1 VRRAVTT
8 RIAMW
13 SGPRNISTAMMRA
26 WENRPDTSVSDEPFY
41 AAYLA
46 LSDTNHPMHDAVLAS
61 QPRDWRKVAAAI
73 TGPAPDGAPIWF
85 QKHMTH
91 HMVSQIGRDWFGD
104 VRHAFLIRDPVQVV
118 ASYANKRET
127 VTPLDLGYDL
137 QAELFD
143 EVVARTRQTPPVL
156 ESSDVLRNPKGALT
170 ALCGAL
176 DVPFDPAMLSWPAGP
191 RSSDGVWATHWYAS
205 VEASTGFRPWK
216 KPSITLD
223 ADQDAVAQA
232 CQGAYRRLSR
242 FRLEIP
248 GDLAE
253 G

>member
-1 VRRAVTT
+1 MTI

-46 LSDTNHPMHDAVLAS
+46 LTDIEHPMNDEVLAS
-61 QPRDWRKVAAAI
+61 QPQDWREVAAAM
-73 TGPAPDGAPIWF
+73 TGPAPDDADIWF

-91 HMVSQIGRDWFGD
+91 HMVARIGRDWFGD
-104 VRHAFLIRDPVQVV
+104 VRHAFLIRDPAQVV
-118 ASYANKRET
+118 ASYATKRET

-143 EVVARTRQTPPVL
+143 EVVARTGQTPPVL
-156 ESSDVLRNPKGALT
+156 ESSDVLRNPQGALT
-170 ALCGAL
+170 ALCQAL
-176 DVPFDPAMLSWPAGP
+176 DVPFDPTMLSWPAGP
-191 RSSDGVWATHWYAS
+191 RVSDGVWAKHWFAS
-205 VEASTGFRPWK
+205 VEASTGFRPWQA
-216 KPSITLD
+216 PAITLGEE
-223 ADQDAVAQA
+223 QNAVAQT
-232 CQGAYRRLSR
+232 CQPAYRRLSR

-248 GDLAE
+248 ADVPE
-253 G
+253 DCR